1 MSSPRLGWSLERSA
15 PLVPPDLFAHADSHD
30 PHVDE
35 ESDPARGEFEPAA
48 HRYDCPMPHRR
59 RDIERLKTEMEELFA
74 DLCQVPRLVGA
85 RSGFRPAVD
94 VYRTEE
100 PPTVTVVVEL
110 AGVDPAE
117 TELAFADGVLVVRGT
132 RRRLAGQRRFYHHI
146 EIDYGPF
153 ERRVPIP
160 DFVDADAA
168 EASYA
173 RGLLVIELPVRR
185 RAPKRTRVT
194 IEAKGSP

>member
-1 MSSPRLGWSLERSA
+1 VSSVERKSLA
-15 PLVPPDLFAHADSHD
+15 PPHLAAQADGRD

-35 ESDPARGEFEPAA
+35 KRDAGRAEFEPAA
-48 HRYDCPMPHRR
+48 HRYDCSMPQRR
-59 RDIERLKTEMEELFA
+59 KDIERLKSEMEELFA
-74 DLCQVPRLVGA
+74 DLCQVPRLVGS

-94 VYRTEE
+94 VYRTDD
-100 PPTVTVVVEL
+100 PPAVTVVVEL

-132 RRRLAGQRRFYHHI
+132 RRRLAGERRFYQHI

-173 RGLLVIELPVRR
+173 RGLLVIELPVRQ
-185 RAPKRTRVT
+185 RAPKRVRVT
-194 IEAKGSP
+194 IEAKGTP